1 MIKVSTCDDC
11 GMKTWKFYS
20 WKGKTLCASCYM
32 DRMDRIKAK
41 TDEVPRKIIHRIL
54 QEQEVS

>member
-11 GMKTWKFYS
+11 GMKTCKFFS
-20 WKGKTLCASCYM
+20 WDDKTLCASCYM

-41 TDEVPRKIIHRIL
+41 ADEAPRKIIHRIL